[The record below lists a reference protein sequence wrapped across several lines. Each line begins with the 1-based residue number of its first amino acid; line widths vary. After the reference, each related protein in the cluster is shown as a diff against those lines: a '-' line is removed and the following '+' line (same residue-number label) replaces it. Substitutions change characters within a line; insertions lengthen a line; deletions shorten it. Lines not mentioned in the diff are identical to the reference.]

1 MGRADIARVCP
12 PAWEVGSQQTR
23 SQRAAER
30 ANEGLGRPGLPA
42 AGRQQPW
49 CPLTYPHSP
58 GGAPQSEHTA
68 SWKNKARERWYASGW
83 FTVCLLLSVD
93 PEPPSVGPA
102 AQRSRR
108 AAVFCFPRLVLVWL
122 LWAPSP
128 RTFAHP
134 AARGWGRCCGFP
146 GGVCLV
152 PGAPA
157 ALALSPQQARPWGW
171 PSPASLSV
179 NPAGLLS
186 LSPACH
192 LVTLV

>member
-1 MGRADIARVCP
+1 MGRADIAHVCP

-42 AGRQQPW
+42 AGRQQLW
-49 CPLTYPHSP
+49 CPLACPHSP

-68 SWKNKARERWYASGW
+68 SWKNKARERWHASGR

-93 PEPPSVGPA
+93 PEPPSLGPA

-122 LWAPSP
+122 LWAPSL

-134 AARGWGRCCGFP
+134 RHGAGGAAV
-146 GGVCLV
+146 GVCLV